1 MNYELRDA
9 KGNLIVGVKSEEGLF
24 GFGGSKTITAYYSL
38 REDDGSPTE
47 KDFVWCYSDP
57 KRCVRHMFDKYECG
71 LNGVDEKQST
81 CDWEINLTEHDF
93 TKIIIKAKNKDKLN
107 TRVCLYK
114 LEIIP
119 DGRMDKYGVEA
130 KSVIK
135 VISKEVATVD
145 EFTKKYGVKYMIDNT
160 VQLSSSE
167 LRKFIQNT
175 LTAVK
180 DKIPNSVE
188 GIGICKPDKED
199 IEEFLSGD
207 TKSFPLIRYDAW
219 DGTNNRAR
227 DEDAYNE
234 FDEKL
239 ESIIKT
245 VDETLKANP
254 NTNKYYSH
262 IGCDGDWDDGYYS
275 VYIK

>member
-24 GFGGSKTITAYYSL
+24 GFGGSKTITAYCSL
-38 REDDGSPTE
+38 REDGGSPTE
-47 KDFVWCYSDP
+47 KDYVWCYSDP

-93 TKIIIKAKNKDKLN
+93 TKIIIKSKNKDKLN

-130 KSVIK
+130 KSVIRI
-135 VISKEVATVD
+135 ISKEVATVA
-145 EFTKKYGVKYMIDNT
+145 EFAKKYGVKYMIDNT

-180 DKIPNSVE
+180 DKIPNNVE
-188 GIGICKPDKED
+188 GIGVCKPDKED

>member
-1 MNYELRDA
+1 MNCELRDA
-9 KGNLIVGVKSEEGLF
+9 NDNLIVGIKSEEGLF
-24 GFGGSKTITAYYSL
+24 GPKTITAYYSL
-38 REDDGSPTE
+38 REDDSSPTE
-47 KDFVWCYSDP
+47 KDYVWCYSDP
-57 KRCVRHMFDKYECG
+57 KRCVRHMFDKYKCG

-93 TKIIIKAKNKDKLN
+93 TKIIIKAKNKNKLN
-107 TRVCLYK
+107 TRICLYK

-145 EFTKKYGVKYMIDNT
+145 EFAKKYGVKYIIDNT
-160 VQLSSSE
+160 IQLSSSE

-180 DKIPNSVE
+180 DKVPSDVK
-188 GIGICKPDKED
+188 GIDICKPDKED

-239 ESIIKT
+239 QSVVKA
-245 VDETLKANP
+245 VDETLKTNP
-254 NTNKYYSH
+254 NTSKYYSH
-262 IGCDGDWDDGYYS
+262 IGCSGDWDDGDYS
-275 VYIK
+275 VHIK

>member
-1 MNYELRDA
+1 MNCELRDA

-24 GFGGSKTITAYYSL
+24 GPKTITAYYSL

-47 KDFVWCYSDP
+47 KDYVWCYSDP
-57 KRCVRHMFDKYECG
+57 KRCVRHMFDKYKCG

-107 TRVCLYK
+107 TRICLYK

-130 KSVIK
+130 KNVIK

-145 EFTKKYGVKYMIDNT
+145 EFAKKYGVKYVIDNT

-180 DKIPNSVE
+180 DIVPNDVK
-188 GIGICKPDKED
+188 GIDICKPDKED

-207 TKSFPLIRYDAW
+207 TKSFPLIQYNAW

-239 ESIIKT
+239 QSVVKA

-254 NTNKYYSH
+254 NTSKYYSH
-262 IGCDGDWDDGYYS
+262 IGCGGDWDDGDYS